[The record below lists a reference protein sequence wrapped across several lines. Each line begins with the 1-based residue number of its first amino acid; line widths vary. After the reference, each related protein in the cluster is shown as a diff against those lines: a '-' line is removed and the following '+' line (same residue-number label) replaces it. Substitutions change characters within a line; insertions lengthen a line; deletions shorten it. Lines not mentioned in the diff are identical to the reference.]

1 MQKYYRKTHVEQIL
15 EQHVGLVLGHALDAA
30 CEASVDEN
38 ALPSGY
44 SWFRSVFAQ
53 SSKVHGRRTVRSDHW
68 VDCFQGRA
76 VVQWGSSRNCPQ
88 WVAQSL
94 GLFVEELC
102 IVYGGESLQ
111 VGGH

>member
-44 SWFRSVFAQ
+44 SWF
-53 SSKVHGRRTVRSDHW
+53 
-68 VDCFQGRA
+68 
-76 VVQWGSSRNCPQ
+76 
-88 WVAQSL
+88 
-94 GLFVEELC
+94 
-102 IVYGGESLQ
+102 
-111 VGGH
+111 